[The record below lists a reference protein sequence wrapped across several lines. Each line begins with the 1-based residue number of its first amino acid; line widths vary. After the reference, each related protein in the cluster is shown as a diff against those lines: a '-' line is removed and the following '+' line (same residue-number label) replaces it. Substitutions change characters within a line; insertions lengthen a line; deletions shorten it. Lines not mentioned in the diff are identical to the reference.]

1 MYEIL
6 FKYKDS
12 DGDEL
17 ELFHNTFYDE
27 YFLKVGEDAVQVNYQ
42 VLNKLTDKFL
52 EYNNYFEDW

>member
-1 MYEIL
+1 MYETI
-6 FKYKDS
+6 FKHKDS

-27 YFLKVGEDAVQVNYQ
+27 YFLKVGEDTIQVNYQ

-52 EYNNYFEDW
+52 EYNNYFED